1 MYATRMAFPEVE
13 RETKSATFL
22 SFAYWMKN
30 SDEKQKNKV
39 MLWKDIRLF
48 FHPNLLYYGLL
59 IVNLN
64 VIFFSSRKQLY
75 CTKGRERKREQ
86 ISGYKRGSRVIFF
99 SKKRYFLH
107 KSIGFLW
114 VILSVNLFNSYF
126 LKTELYAK
134 FHPSEA
140 TMRQAGP

>member
-1 MYATRMAFPEVE
+1 MYGTRMAFPVVE

-39 MLWKDIRLF
+39 MLWKDIQMF

-75 CTKGRERKREQ
+75 CTKGRERK
-86 ISGYKRGSRVIFF
+86 GSRWVGTREGAGLYFF
-99 SKKRYFLH
+99 PKRDTEIH
-107 KSIGFLW
+107 
-114 VILSVNLFNSYF
+114 LSLFYGLFDLSMFNSYI
-126 LKTELYAK
+126 LKREFYAK
-134 FHPSEA
+134 LYPSE
-140 TMRQAGP
+140 TTKNLNLAGP